1 MLHSILILIAPAVLI
16 RPVIRRGWVI
26 LRVTSTASWAVPID
40 VTTMR
45 SVVHHIEMAAA
56 SATPLLI
63 STTNVN
69 FLASSRRN
77 SEFRDSLLSSDI
89 CTPDGMPIVWLSRL
103 LGIPV
108 RERVAGSD
116 LFDLLKFT
124 RTSDPL
130 KVFLFGGAKGVAAK
144 AAETLNAQN
153 SGMVC
158 TGSLYPG
165 YGSVE
170 EMSADPIIDAIN
182 ASNADILAIAL
193 GADKANLWLQRNHHR
208 LKIPIRAQL
217 GATLNFQAGT
227 TKRAPV
233 WMQKS
238 GLEWLWRIKEEPW
251 LWRRYMA
258 DGVVLAQ
265 LMLTHVIPLLIVQ
278 QWHRLRWGQVDDIK
292 IDRSEGQNS
301 VSLVI
306 SGAATSQNLPKLVSY
321 LQDAASAKKKVV
333 INLAGTRRIDAH
345 FIGSLLVLHKRL
357 KKQQLR
363 MQLTAVPRSVKLLF
377 RLNGF
382 TFLL

>member
-1 MLHSILILIAPAVLI
+1 MI
-16 RPVIRRGWVI
+16 
-26 LRVTSTASWAVPID
+26 
-40 VTTMR
+40 
-45 SVVHHIEMAAA
+45 
-56 SATPLLI
+56 
-63 STTNVN
+63 
-69 FLASSRRN
+69 
-77 SEFRDSLLSSDI
+77 
-89 CTPDGMPIVWLSRL
+89 
-103 LGIPV
+103 
-108 RERVAGSD
+108 
-116 LFDLLKFT
+116 
-124 RTSDPL
+124 
-130 KVFLFGGAKGVAAK
+130 
-144 AAETLNAQN
+144 
-153 SGMVC
+153 C

-182 ASNADILAIAL
+182 ASNADILAVAL
-193 GADKANLWLQRNHHR
+193 GADKANLWLQRNHDR

-306 SGAATSQNLPKLVSY
+306 SGAATSQNLPKVGL
-321 LQDAASAKKKVV
+321 LSARCGV
-333 INLAGTRRIDAH
+333 G
-345 FIGSLLVLHKRL
+345 
-357 KKQQLR
+357 
-363 MQLTAVPRSVKLLF
+363 
-377 RLNGF
+377 
-382 TFLL
+382 